1 MIESFIEG
9 RVRLRSPLLHDE
21 ELARRLSEGLL
32 AIGGV
37 RRAQVNRRTQG
48 LLLEYDKDRL
58 PLERL
63 APALR
68 TNAAPPLMRRGR
80 ICATCWADAYRPLH
94 CCAAPAALFSSHR
107 LLSRPTP
114 CTEGGKGGKMV
125 SVLLNDQFKGDLTC
139 RSLHRP
145 FYR

>member
-63 APALR
+63 APACRSSTASTPSSAVPR
-68 TNAAPPLMRRGR
+68 TNAAPPLMRR
-80 ICATCWADAYRPLH
+80 
-94 CCAAPAALFSSHR
+94 
-107 LLSRPTP
+107 
-114 CTEGGKGGKMV
+114 
-125 SVLLNDQFKGDLTC
+125 
-139 RSLHRP
+139 
-145 FYR
+145 

>member
-32 AIGGV
+32 AIEGV
-37 RRAQVNRRTQG
+37 RTKG

-63 APALR
+63 APALPIFDR
-68 TNAAPPLMRRGR
+68 INALERRP
-80 ICATCWADAYRPLH
+80 ADERR
-94 CCAAPAALFSSHR
+94 AALDAALTDLRH
-107 LLSRPTP
+107 LL
-114 CTEGGKGGKMV
+114 G
-125 SVLLNDQFKGDLTC
+125 
-139 RSLHRP
+139 
-145 FYR
+145 